1 MKLSLLLKRA
11 TPLPWKVNHN
21 CKQGIKKQMSAV
33 QGVNDHLICGSL
45 ICRVESQDIIDHALL
60 SHAVNI
66 LPKVL
71 DALHGLINVA
81 GMGERNL
88 INEPMQDEV
97 RRCLKVLAEAEQV
110 NI

>member
-1 MKLSLLLKRA
+1 
-11 TPLPWKVNHN
+11 
-21 CKQGIKKQMSAV
+21 
-33 QGVNDHLICGSL
+33 
-45 ICRVESQDIIDHALL
+45 LL